1 MVGKDVVG
9 DYIIDHCRREGIDH
23 AGVRQREGIDTSI
36 NVGLVSAD
44 GERTFVT
51 NRNGSLWMMTGDDI
65 DLSLVGRARL
75 LSFASLFNSPRI
87 RDDDLVR
94 IFKAAKGAGMT
105 IAADMIKPRL
115 GETFDDITGAL
126 SRVDYFFP
134 NCDEA
139 RMMTGE
145 QDVSR
150 VADRILGYGVKNV
163 VIKVGKRGAYIKGQD
178 GPGMTVPAMRGITA
192 VDTIGAGDNFASGFI
207 VGVLE
212 GKSLR
217 ECGEWGNVAASL
229 AITSAGATT
238 GVRSRALFD
247 RQLAEYHRQFA

>member
-1 MVGKDVVG
+1 MGMVGKDVVG

-150 VADRILGYGVKNV
+150 VADRILRSRSEERR
-163 VIKVGKRGAYIKGQD
+163 VGK
-178 GPGMTVPAMRGITA
+178 
-192 VDTIGAGDNFASGFI
+192 
-207 VGVLE
+207 
-212 GKSLR
+212 
-217 ECGEWGNVAASL
+217 EC
-229 AITSAGATT
+229 
-238 GVRSRALFD
+238 RSRWSP
-247 RQLAEYHRQFA
+247 YH